1 MIRITRY
8 GRVFFL
14 APTFQVENEDFDL
27 FLKSNLTMMWKYAN
41 DQANI
46 DAITRSNI
54 VHAMTKFPMDQH
66 EIHMLPNQEE
76 LLKKDGVKEKDEEE
90 ESLPTANIPG
100 YYWISLLKKVNI
112 IVIFYQNESQF
123 GPDQFILVVTK
134 SLWSSPNKF
143 GPTKTILDRP
153 KLFWSDRRTRH

>member
-1 MIRITRY
+1 MITRY
-8 GRVFFL
+8 GRASFL

-76 LLKKDGVKEKDEEE
+76 LLKKDGVKEKDDEE
-90 ESLPTANIPG
+90 ESLSSANIPG

-112 IVIFYQNESQF
+112 
-123 GPDQFILVVTK
+123 
-134 SLWSSPNKF
+134 
-143 GPTKTILDRP
+143 
-153 KLFWSDRRTRH
+153 